1 MTILPDS
8 RLRGNDE
15 TNIYDLLIV
24 GGGIN
29 GAGIARDATGRGLSV
44 LLCEQGDLAGA
55 TSSASSKLVHGGLRY
70 LEHYEFRLVS
80 EALAEREV
88 MLRIAPHLTRPLRFV
103 MPHMPTL
110 RPGWMIRLGLL
121 LYDTLGHLHR
131 HVHLPTRLPGSQAVD
146 LRHSPLGA
154 GLQDRFTKGYA
165 YYDARTDDARLTL
178 ANARAAAELGALIL
192 PRTRCTA
199 ARREKNLWCV
209 TLEDRSG
216 HREVRSRALVN
227 AAGPWVVD
235 VKGMV
240 GATDAASRTD
250 RQVNVQLIKGS
261 HIVVPKLYDGTH
273 GYTLQNDDRRVIFLI
288 PYEDAFTL
296 IGTTEVKVAEVN
308 KSVLPCAS
316 TEEIAYLCRA
326 ASHFSRRGVA
336 PAG

>member
-209 TLEDRSG
+209 TL
-216 HREVRSRALVN
+216 
-227 AAGPWVVD
+227 
-235 VKGMV
+235 
-240 GATDAASRTD
+240 
-250 RQVNVQLIKGS
+250 
-261 HIVVPKLYDGTH
+261 
-273 GYTLQNDDRRVIFLI
+273 
-288 PYEDAFTL
+288 
-296 IGTTEVKVAEVN
+296 
-308 KSVLPCAS
+308 
-316 TEEIAYLCRA
+316 
-326 ASHFSRRGVA
+326 
-336 PAG
+336 